1 MAIPIARLRLL
12 LSSTSE
18 LEAERLLIE
27 EAIAD
32 VNRVIEDLCGAS
44 IRLVDWRR
52 DVVPGIATDP
62 QRVINEQ
69 TGDYD
74 IYVGVLGSRFGTPTP
89 RAGSGTE
96 DEFNAAYARF
106 RTDPTSVRLLFYFR
120 TALVGSVQTLDL
132 DQLRRVQE
140 FRARLTTEKGAF
152 FCDYGSPEEF
162 IKLFRNHVIQLVRT
176 QWAGNAWKPVEGVGP
191 SKPEAIERLVE
202 GETAPADR
210 DDEPELLDLRVEM
223 DAAFAAAMV
232 TLGKVSE
239 WMKRSTEADRTWQ
252 LEATRFLGSGNTQPK
267 KAQELV
273 NAKAKDF
280 ETRARELRTLTS
292 AFKAASDEFFET
304 TGALVEVQIRSGLST
319 PEEMSAGLRKL
330 GEADAGAR
338 AVRDLYDSLALSVS
352 SLRAPTREFKR
363 QQRNLR
369 LQMEQFSAAVAS
381 WLDRSAGL
389 RARFGGDSGEEAD
402 GRAV

>member
-1 MAIPIARLRLL
+1 MAIPITRLRLL

-32 VNRVIEDLCGAS
+32 VSRVIEDLCGAS
-44 IRLVDWRR
+44 VRLVDWRR

-62 QRVINEQ
+62 QRVINDQ
-69 TGDYD
+69 TADYD
-74 IYVGVLGSRFGTPTP
+74 IYVGVLGSRLGTPTP

-120 TALVGSVQTLDL
+120 TALVGSVQALDP

-140 FRARLTTEKGAF
+140 FRARLTSEKGAF

-162 IKLFRNHVIQLVRT
+162 IKLFRNHIIQLIRT
-176 QWAGNAWKPVEGVGP
+176 QWAGSAWKPVEGVGP
-191 SKPEAIERLVE
+191 STPETIHRLVE
-202 GETAPADR
+202 DETAPADG

-223 DAAFAAAMV
+223 DEAFSAAMSA
-232 TLGKVSE
+232 LGKVSD
-239 WMKRSTEADRTWQ
+239 WMKRGTEADRAWQ
-252 LEATRFLGSGNTQPK
+252 SEATSFLASANKQPK
-267 KAQELV
+267 KVQDLV
-273 NAKAKDF
+273 NAKARDF
-280 ETRARELRTLTS
+280 ETRSRELRSLTS
-292 AFKAASDEFFET
+292 AFKGASDEFFER
-304 TGALVEVQIRSGLST
+304 TGAVVEKQIRDGQST
-319 PEEMSAGLRKL
+319 PEETLAGLRKL

-363 QQRNLR
+363 QQRSLG

-389 RARFGGDSGEEAD
+389 RARFGGDSGGDASGEA
-402 GRAV
+402 V